1 MLFICGS
8 NFHPSHA
15 SLHKPLKKGWASVE
29 AEWRNSVSVLFH
41 GFKWHPVHLVWK
53 SQDFQSVRLKRTRW
67 TRQTETAW
75 TEIFI
80 CLWKKQECGFFV
92 LALKI
97 NESQIQLLCDLAAV
111 CGNIKGI
118 KWFKPYK
125 VLRVIFNLYPVF
137 FVEYRYTIWAIWIM

>member
-1 MLFICGS
+1 MTSSTSGLE
-8 NFHPSHA
+8 
-15 SLHKPLKKGWASVE
+15 KPGLPKCAFKESGPGRQRQHGQRFSSVYE
-29 AEWRNSVSVLFH
+29 KNRNVS
-41 GFKWHPVHLVWK
+41 
-53 SQDFQSVRLKRTRW
+53 
-67 TRQTETAW
+67 
-75 TEIFI
+75 
-80 CLWKKQECGFFV
+80 V

-137 FVEYRYTIWAIWIM
+137 FVEYRYTI